1 MAQHN
6 FYLFK
11 QTPKSYWSEPVFRK
25 KMSSGICD

>member
-25 KMSSGICD
+25 KNEFRNL